1 MKQIKKILV
10 ANRGEIALRIMRT
23 IRQRSIVCVA
33 VYSDAD
39 RNAPY
44 VRFADE
50 GIAIGG
56 LSAAESYLDQDKI
69 IDAAK
74 RTGADAIHPG
84 YGFLAENPTFA
95 ARCEKEGIIFIGPTS
110 KVIQQLGSKA
120 GAKEIMR
127 KAAVPVVPGYEGEDQ
142 SAGRFKYEAGEIG
155 FPVLLKASAGGGGK
169 GMRIVNNEGE
179 LEAAIEAASREAQ
192 KSFGDG
198 KLLMEKYFPKAK
210 HIEVQIL
217 GDEHGNYIH
226 LNERECSMQR
236 RYQKVIEEA
245 PSPSLTPELRDSMTH
260 AALEAARAVGYTG
273 AGTVEFLLDDN
284 NDYYFL
290 EVNTRLQVE
299 HPVTELTTGVDIVS
313 IQIDIAQGKPLE
325 LKQEDVQQYGHSIE
339 CRICAEDPENGF
351 FPATGKILQWME
363 PDAFMKVRF
372 DSGVTVGSYVDV
384 HYDSMLAKCITVA
397 NNRKQ
402 AIQDMLQAL
411 EETVVMGVTTNI
423 QFLKELLRN
432 PAFHDGSF
440 DTKLIERE
448 YAGYTANFSEI
459 EKHELVMAAALW
471 GWLQRSEKVPFT
483 PQLNGWRNIFYK
495 PQQFAFDFKGEVI
508 SGTYRKKAGNSFD
521 MTVGDKCYEVEL
533 SLTTESGL
541 SLTVNG
547 HLQHYMAVNNEA
559 DYYVHRTSTGT
570 VKLKAVPR
578 FTEPG
583 SDLKK
588 DGYYSPMPGEVIKVL
603 VKPGDKVSNGQRLL
617 IMSSMKMETAIEA
630 HADGTVE
637 EVYVTEKS
645 FVEANTALVKV
656 V

>member
-1 MKQIKKILV
+1 MKEIKKILV

-69 IDAAK
+69 IAAAK

-127 KAAVPVVPGYEGEDQ
+127 KAQVPVVPGYEGEDQ
-142 SAGRFKYEAGEIG
+142 SVGRFKYEAGEIG

-169 GMRIVNNEGE
+169 GMRIVNNESE
-179 LEAAIEAASREAQ
+179 LEAAIEAASREAL

-284 NDYYFL
+284 QEYYFFGSEHTL
-290 EVNTRLQVE
+290 TGGTPRYRVNDR
-299 HPVTELTTGVDIVS
+299 G
-313 IQIDIAQGKPLE
+313 
-325 LKQEDVQQYGHSIE
+325 
-339 CRICAEDPENGF
+339 
-351 FPATGKILQWME
+351 
-363 PDAFMKVRF
+363 
-372 DSGVTVGSYVDV
+372 
-384 HYDSMLAKCITVA
+384 
-397 NNRKQ
+397 
-402 AIQDMLQAL
+402 
-411 EETVVMGVTTNI
+411 
-423 QFLKELLRN
+423 
-432 PAFHDGSF
+432 
-440 DTKLIERE
+440 
-448 YAGYTANFSEI
+448 
-459 EKHELVMAAALW
+459 
-471 GWLQRSEKVPFT
+471 
-483 PQLNGWRNIFYK
+483 
-495 PQQFAFDFKGEVI
+495 
-508 SGTYRKKAGNSFD
+508 
-521 MTVGDKCYEVEL
+521 
-533 SLTTESGL
+533 
-541 SLTVNG
+541 
-547 HLQHYMAVNNEA
+547 
-559 DYYVHRTSTGT
+559 
-570 VKLKAVPR
+570 
-578 FTEPG
+578 
-583 SDLKK
+583 
-588 DGYYSPMPGEVIKVL
+588 
-603 VKPGDKVSNGQRLL
+603 
-617 IMSSMKMETAIEA
+617 
-630 HADGTVE
+630 
-637 EVYVTEKS
+637 
-645 FVEANTALVKV
+645 
-656 V
+656 